1 MDSDTTQLVLAFI
14 PSGCYNSITHRTK
27 FLNFLQ
33 DRFGDDNNFKLRREY
48 SYDKVLILLEKY
60 NFENV
65 VVFNFDDLATKYRF
79 KKELIKVSIKKKV
92 NIMEINSGLSTFLEN
107 GIPDFNSI
115 SYFLFRGDYHKKNGI
130 KYLRKLSKKISHLS

>member
-1 MDSDTTQLVLAFI
+1 MDSDTTQPVLAFI

-79 KKELIKVSIKKKV
+79 KKELIKVSLKKS
-92 NIMEINSGLSTFLEN
+92 ISISEINSGLSTMDN
-107 GIPDFNSI
+107 GKPDFNSI
-115 SYFLFRGDYHKKNGI
+115 SYFLFRGDYDRKNAI
-130 KYLRKLSKKISHLS
+130 KYLRKLSKKISLIP